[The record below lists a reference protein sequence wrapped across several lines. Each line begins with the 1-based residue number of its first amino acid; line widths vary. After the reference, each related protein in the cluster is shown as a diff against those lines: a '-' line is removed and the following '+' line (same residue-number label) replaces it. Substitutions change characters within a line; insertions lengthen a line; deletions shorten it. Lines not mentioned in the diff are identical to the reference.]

1 MQYNEENKLHKS
13 NSKPYFSF
21 ADINA
26 QDNAKDQKLRN

>member
-26 QDNAKDQKLRN
+26 QELGSKPS